1 MNRTRKNLMATGL
14 VAVALIVV
22 VLSGCNPTPIASAAE
37 TAAPNVTISSQQQGI
52 WVTGRGEATATP
64 DIAILRLGIE
74 AQAASVAMAQSDAAA
89 AMQRVED
96 ALATAGIADKDIQT
110 QYFNIRQVTRWDRD
124 TEQEVVTGYR
134 VTNRV
139 VVKVRQVDDAGA
151 VIDAVVEAGGDL
163 ARIDNIS
170 FSVED
175 TTPLYEEA
183 REKAIAD
190 AKDRAEQLARLAGVT
205 LDSPTLIVEGGTS
218 GIAYPT
224 SGGMMV
230 ERAMADME
238 TSISPGEMEITLSV
252 QVAWSILP

>member
-1 MNRTRKNLMATGL
+1 MNRTRKNLMVTGL
-14 VAVALIVV
+14 VAVALIAV
-22 VLSGCNPTPIASAAE
+22 VLSGCSPTPIASAAD
-37 TAAPNVTISSQQQGI
+37 TAAPNVTITTQQQGI

-74 AQAASVAMAQSDAAA
+74 AQAASVAQAQSDAAA

-96 ALATAGIADKDIQT
+96 ALAAAGIAARDIQT
-110 QYFNIRQVTRWDRD
+110 QYFSIRQVTRWDRD

-134 VTNRV
+134 VSNRV
-139 VVKVRQVDDAGA
+139 VVRLRQVDDAGI
-151 VIDAVVEAGGDL
+151 VIDAVAEAGGDL
-163 ARIDNIS
+163 TRVDNIS

-175 TTPLYEEA
+175 TTTLYEEA

-205 LDSPTLIVEGGTS
+205 LGSPTLIIEGGTS

-224 SGGMMV
+224 SGAFMV
-230 ERAMADME
+230 ERAMADMQ
-238 TSISPGEMEITLSV
+238 TSISPGELEISLSV
-252 QVAWSILP
+252 QVAYSILP